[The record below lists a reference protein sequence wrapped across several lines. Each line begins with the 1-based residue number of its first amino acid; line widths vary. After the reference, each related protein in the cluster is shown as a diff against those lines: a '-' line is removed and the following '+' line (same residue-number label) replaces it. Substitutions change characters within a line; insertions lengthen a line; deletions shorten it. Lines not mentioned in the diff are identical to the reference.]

1 LRDAGFDITVYE
13 RSPAE
18 LQERGAGIGFLPASA
33 RYLVERAGIDLDDIS
48 VATSH
53 IRYLDRAGAVV
64 HDAPHV
70 YRFSSWNTVYRRL
83 LGCFGRERYEL
94 GHELR
99 AFSDDGDGVSLRFAN
114 GATAGVD
121 LLVAADGVGSTVRTT
136 LLPDTAPQYAGYVA
150 WRGTVSEADVD
161 PDVARELGTAITYHV
176 GANTHIL
183 VYPIPGPAGE
193 VEVGRRL
200 VNVVWYRNYAAGSD
214 LADLLTD
221 TAGLPHELSLPPG
234 AVRAEHLTE
243 MRAVAAARLPPVL
256 AGVVMAVERPFVQVI
271 YDLEV
276 PRMAFGR
283 VCLIGDAAFAV
294 RPHAAAGT
302 AKAAADAWALAD
314 ALGRGGR
321 VEEALELWEPGRLAL
336 GRQLLERTRRIG
348 TRSQVTGDWRPGD
361 PDLIFGLHGPG
372 R

>member
-1 LRDAGFDITVYE
+1 MRDAGFDVTVYE

-18 LQERGAGIGFLPASA
+18 LQERGAGIGFLPASS
-33 RYLVERAGIDLDDIS
+33 RYLVERAGIDLDEIS

-53 IRYLDRAGAVV
+53 IRYLDRAGTVV
-64 HDAPHV
+64 HDAPHA

-83 LGCFGRERYEL
+83 LGCFGRERYQL

-99 AFSDDGDGVSLRFAN
+99 AFSDDGDEVSLRFAN
-114 GATAGVD
+114 GATAGAD
-121 LLVAADGVGSTVRTT
+121 LLVGADGVGSTVRTT
-136 LLPDTAPQYAGYVA
+136 LLPDTVPQYAGYVA
-150 WRGTVSEADVD
+150 WRGTVAEADLD
-161 PDVARELGTAITYHV
+161 PGLGRQLGTAITYHV

-183 VYPIPGPAGE
+183 VYPIPGPEGE
-193 VEVGRRL
+193 VELGRRL
-200 VNVVWYRNYAAGSD
+200 VNVVWYRNYAAGPD

-234 AVRAEHLTE
+234 AVRAEHVGE

-256 AGVVMAVERPFVQVI
+256 AEVVMAVERPFVQVI

-276 PRMAFGR
+276 PRMTFGR

-302 AKAAADAWALAD
+302 AKAAADAWALAE
-314 ALGRGGR
+314 ALDGGAG
-321 VEEALELWEPGRLAL
+321 VEEALQRWEPAQLAL

-348 TRSQVTGDWRPGD
+348 SRSQVTGDWRPGD
-361 PDLIFGLHGPG
+361 PELIFGLWEPG